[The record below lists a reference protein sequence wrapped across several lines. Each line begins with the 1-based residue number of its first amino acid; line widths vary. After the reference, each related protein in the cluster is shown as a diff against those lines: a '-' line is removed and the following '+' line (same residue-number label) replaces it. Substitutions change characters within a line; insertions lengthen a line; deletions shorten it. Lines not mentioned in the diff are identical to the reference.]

1 MKKLLLLLTLTTTLL
16 LSGCADATDY
26 SADIAALETQV
37 ATLQQTV
44 ADLET
49 SVDEL
54 LNVPV
59 KVVLKIAMITDSG
72 TIDDESFNQGTWEGI
87 VTYANANGHLY
98 QYYKPTEVS
107 DTAYLAA
114 IQLAVNDGANVVVT
128 PGFLFESSVYTA
140 QDLYPDVKFILI
152 DGTPHTPDYSVFN
165 TADNTLSILFNEHES
180 GFLAGYAAVKD
191 GYAHLGFTGGMA
203 VPAVVKF
210 GVGYIAGAYY
220 AANEMTATITFGD
233 DDYHYFGDFGPSD
246 IFKSYAAAR
255 YTAGT
260 EVIFSAAG
268 GAGGSVMAAAEEFV
282 SGGGSAAVIGVD
294 VDQYF
299 LSDTVITS
307 ALKGLGTAVMTALAE
322 IEAGTFV
329 GGQTLTLGAA
339 EGGVGLPMGNS
350 LFTTFTNSDY
360 LDILGE
366 LADGTI
372 VVPANHADLVTF
384 LTANGNP
391 SGYPSASVVEPAPAE

>member
-1 MKKLLLLLTLTTTLL
+1 MKKLLVLFMAATVVLLT
-16 LSGCADATDY
+16 GCTSAVDY
-26 SADIAALETQV
+26 SEEIDALETEI
-37 ATLQQTV
+37 ATLKQTV
-44 ADLET
+44 QDLEGD
-49 SVDEL
+49 VEDL
-54 LNVPV
+54 MNVPE

-87 VTYANANGHLY
+87 QTYANANGHLY

-114 IQLAVNDGANVVVT
+114 IQLAVNDGADVVVT
-128 PGFLFESSVYTA
+128 PGFLFESSVYAA

-152 DGTPHTPDYSVFN
+152 DGTPHTPDYSMFN

-191 GYAHLGFTGGMA
+191 GYTHLGFTGGMA

-220 AANEMTATITFGD
+220 AAEEMNVTITFAD

-246 IFKSYAAAR
+246 TFKAYAAAR
-255 YTAGT
+255 YSAGV

-268 GAGGSVMAAAEEFV
+268 GAGGSVMAAAEEA
-282 SGGGSAAVIGVD
+282 GNGAAVIGVD
-294 VDQYF
+294 VDQYY

-307 ALKGLGTAVMTALAE
+307 ALKGLGTAVMTALAD

-329 GGQTLTLGAA
+329 GGQSLMLGAA

-350 LFTTFTNSDY
+350 VFATFTNADY
-360 LDILGE
+360 LAILEDI
-366 LADGTI
+366 ADGTV
-372 VVPANHADLVTF
+372 VVPASHADLVTF
-384 LTANGNP
+384 LAANGAP
-391 SGYPSASVVEPAPAE
+391 TGYPAAAVVEPAS

>member
-1 MKKLLLLLTLTTTLL
+1 MKKLLVLFMAATVVLLT
-16 LSGCADATDY
+16 GCTSAVDY
-26 SADIAALETQV
+26 SEEIDALETEI
-37 ATLQQTV
+37 ATLKQTV
-44 ADLET
+44 QDLEGD
-49 SVDEL
+49 VEDL
-54 LNVPV
+54 MNVPE

-87 VTYANANGHLY
+87 QTYANANGHLY

-114 IQLAVNDGANVVVT
+114 IQLAVNDGADVVVT
-128 PGFLFESSVYTA
+128 PGFLFESSVYAA

-152 DGTPHTPDYSVFN
+152 DGVPHTPDWATFN

-191 GYAHLGFTGGMA
+191 GYTHLGFTGGMA

-220 AANEMTATITFGD
+220 AAEEMNVTITFAD

-246 IFKSYAAAR
+246 TFKAYAAAR
-255 YTAGT
+255 YSAGV

-268 GAGGSVMAAAEEFV
+268 GAGGSVMAAAEEA
-282 SGGGSAAVIGVD
+282 GNGAAVIGVD
-294 VDQYF
+294 VDQYY

-307 ALKGLGTAVMTALAE
+307 ALKGLGTAVMTALAD

-329 GGQTLTLGAA
+329 GGQSLMLGAA

-350 LFTTFTNSDY
+350 VFATFTNADY
-360 LDILGE
+360 LAILEDI
-366 LADGTI
+366 ADGTV
-372 VVPANHADLVTF
+372 VVPASHADLVTF
-384 LTANGNP
+384 LAANGAP
-391 SGYPSASVVEPAPAE
+391 TGYPAAAVVEPAS